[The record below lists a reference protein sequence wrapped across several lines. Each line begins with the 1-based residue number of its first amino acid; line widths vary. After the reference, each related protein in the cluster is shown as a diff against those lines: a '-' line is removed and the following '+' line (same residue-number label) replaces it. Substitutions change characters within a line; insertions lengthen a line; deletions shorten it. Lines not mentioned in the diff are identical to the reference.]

1 MDIFDEIEFK
11 FTDDNSVGLYSK
23 KTEDIFHSKTGALK
37 ESYDKFIS
45 PCSNL
50 IQSSNKLNILDICYG
65 IGYNTKA
72 ILYKYPEKQFYIDAL
87 EYSRDFVKLSPFIF
101 DAIND
106 DELKSFI
113 LAQINPKIDEIISII
128 KVIDARCNIQ
138 FFSDFLSQFK
148 GCLLSRGYINN
159 LQMSERAFLH
169 NIYYSYI
176 SNDFKYPFKATKYG
190 KSKINFFY
198 GDARSSIKGMNNTY
212 DIVFLDAFSP
222 QKDPTLWTIDFL
234 NIVKNKMKDNS
245 ILVSYSKSNPFRSA
259 LIELGFYVGKT
270 FIDNID
276 MGTIASCNK
285 GNIINNLTDY
295 DMELLNT
302 RCGITYKDKDLNKS
316 PQDIL
321 LNRKNES
328 LNSGRI
334 SHTSFLKSKNTS

>member
-1 MDIFDEIEFK
+1 MSFFDEIEFK

-37 ESYDKFIS
+37 ESYDKFIN

-50 IQSSNKLNILDICYG
+50 IKSSDKLNILDICYG

-72 ILYKYPEKQFYIDAL
+72 ILHKYPEKQFYIDAL

-113 LAQINPKIDEIISII
+113 LAQINPKIGEIVSLIGD
-128 KVIDARCNIQ
+128 IDSKCNLQ
-138 FFSDFLSQFK
+138 FFSAFLSEFK
-148 GCLLSRGYINN
+148 AYLLSEWYINN
-159 LQMSERAFLH
+159 PPGSERAFLH

-176 SNDFKYPFKATKYG
+176 SNNCKYPFKASKYG
-190 KSKINFFY
+190 KSKISFFY
-198 GDARSSIKGMNNTY
+198 GDARSSLKELNNTY

-234 NIVKNKMKDNS
+234 HLVKNKMKENS

-259 LIELGFYVGKT
+259 LVELGFNVGKT
-270 FIDNID
+270 FIDNVD
-276 MGTIASCNK
+276 MGTVASFNK
-285 GNIINNLTDY
+285 ENIINHLTGY
-295 DMELLNT
+295 DIELLNT
-302 RCGITYKDKDLNKS
+302 RCGITYKDKYLNKS
-316 PQDIL
+316 PEDIFSD
-321 LNRKNES
+321 RTNES
-328 LNSGRI
+328 TNSDRI
-334 SHTSFLKSKNTS
+334 SHTAFLKSKNTS